1 MPKLF
6 PSSRM
11 PSISRGTEI
20 HSDITE
26 TGIFVIK
33 EHMMDRPVIPP
44 GASPVDWNTQ
54 LTANAVRSAEM
65 VMLI

>member
-1 MPKLF
+1 
-6 PSSRM
+6 
-11 PSISRGTEI
+11 
-20 HSDITE
+20 
-26 TGIFVIK
+26 
-33 EHMMDRPVIPP
+33 MDRPVIPP